1 MKNRREFMLTLTAGL
16 VALAVV
22 ITPVIAEE
30 LLGVITKIEDGG
42 KKLTVESKEDGKE
55 VIVTTNGDTESSPGR
70 GTSSS
75 RTLWRSSPALCRR
88 SRTRGRKGLPAKVT
102 HEKGVASKI
111 AGHRQEEGRELRTGD
126 GPVETRSRVRGRVS
140 PDPPGGLGV

>member
-1 MKNRREFMLTLTAGL
+1 MKNRREFVLTLTAGL

-55 VIVTTNGDTESSPGR
+55 VIVTTNGDTELVTQKGSSKFENAVEKLSGFLSKIQEK
-70 GTSSS
+70 G
-75 RTLWRSSPALCRR
+75 
-88 SRTRGRKGLPAKVT
+88 GKGLPAKVT

-111 AGHRQEEGRELRTGD
+111 QVTAKKKAD
-126 GPVETRSRVRGRVS
+126 
-140 PDPPGGLGV
+140 